1 MRLVVIA
8 GVAGLAIALGV
19 GARPAAVWE
28 TLQQIYPSDPMQRQA
43 LDQCF
48 MEDHRFDRL
57 DRGSREAC
65 YRRSAAAQAVPGPD
79 PSVRIRAN
87 SNFVDLWRA
96 AGQGHMPR
104 HDVRFE
110 EQMARYYHPVR

>member
-1 MRLVVIA
+1 MRVVLLAGIA
-8 GVAGLAIALGV
+8 GIMVASAAGGNP
-19 GARPAAVWE
+19 GAVWE
-28 TLQQIYPSDPMQRQA
+28 TLQHIYPSDPMQRQA

-65 YRRSAAAQAVPGPD
+65 YRRSAAAQAVPGAD
-79 PSVRIRAN
+79 PSVAIRGN
-87 SNFVDLWRA
+87 SNFVDLWRS
-96 AGQGHMPR
+96 AGQGRLPR

-110 EQMARYYHPVR
+110 EQMARYYHPGR